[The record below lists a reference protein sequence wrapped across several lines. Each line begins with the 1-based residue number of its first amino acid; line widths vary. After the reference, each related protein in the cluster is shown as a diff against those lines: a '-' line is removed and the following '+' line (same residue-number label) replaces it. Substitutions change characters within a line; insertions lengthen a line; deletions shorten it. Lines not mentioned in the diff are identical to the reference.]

1 MLVTIKT
8 ALEGAASC
16 EALGSLI
23 MYRRKMPKM
32 ARATA
37 KMKIKISL
45 RRRRLFAL
53 VLMSGRERWLDLAPG
68 SDDGTAA
75 FADN

>member
-1 MLVTIKT
+1 MN
-8 ALEGAASC
+8 
-16 EALGSLI
+16 
-23 MYRRKMPKM
+23 RRKRPKM
-32 ARATA
+32 ARARA
-37 KMKIKISL
+37 KIKMKISL

-53 VLMSGRERWLDLAPG
+53 ALMSGRERWLDLAPG